1 LGGAGE
7 GGAGEGNRTLVSCL
21 GSNSSAIELHP
32 RQRNFILSLRRS
44 GALRYSRRLCVN
56 AHYVRDTAFS
66 RHTMTTTEPIRI
78 SKILAQRG
86 IASRTEADR
95 MIERGWVSV
104 DGRVAIPGDRA
115 LPDAEIVLSAA
126 AKAQLSDAFT
136 IILNKP
142 RGFVSSPDE
151 TGGARA
157 MGLLVADNFCGLGQ
171 PPSIATFGL
180 RVAGRLSVLEAGLVV
195 FTTDTALARR
205 LAAAEVDE
213 SWRID
218 FAEPQPAAIADAI
231 VAELAGLDQR
241 ATPTHVAENSITL
254 TTSSLIKGQLTAA
267 CDALGLRATITR
279 LRRGE
284 IALGSDVPEAQWRV
298 L

>member
-1 LGGAGE
+1 
-7 GGAGEGNRTLVSCL
+7 
-21 GSNSSAIELHP
+21 
-32 RQRNFILSLRRS
+32 
-44 GALRYSRRLCVN
+44 
-56 AHYVRDTAFS
+56 
-66 RHTMTTTEPIRI
+66 
-78 SKILAQRG
+78 
-86 IASRTEADR
+86 

-104 DGRVAIPGDRA
+104 GGRVAIPGDRA
-115 LPDAEIVLSAA
+115 LPDAEIVLSNE
-126 AKAQLSDAFT
+126 AKAQLKDAFT
-136 IILNKP
+136 IVLNKP

-171 PPSIATFGL
+171 PPSVSTFGL

-205 LAAAEVDE
+205 LAAADVDE

-218 FAEPQPAAIADAI
+218 FATPQGQAAPEIADKI
-231 VAELAGLDQR
+231 IAELATIKQTAQ
-241 ATPTHVAENSITL
+241 ATNVAPNSITL
-254 TTSSLIKGQLTAA
+254 TTSSLVKGQLTAL
-267 CDALGLRATITR
+267 CDTLGARATITR

-284 IALGSDVPEAQWRV
+284 ITMGVDVPEAQWRV